1 MNELNGFSRL
11 SFINVIKFGHLN
23 LRILKSKNKT
33 FRGNKIWQVVF
44 WDVSDLIKQVHVKI
58 IASSNINLKFC
69 NNIFKNFQISL
80 ICLPVYP
87 HLSTTTAIFIFGC
100 TLKFG
105 AR

>member
-1 MNELNGFSRL
+1 MTSGF
-11 SFINVIKFGHLN
+11 FFGMFL
-23 LRILKSKNKT
+23 I
-33 FRGNKIWQVVF
+33 
-44 WDVSDLIKQVHVKI
+44 LIKQVHVKI
-58 IASSNINLKFC
+58 TASSNINLKFC
-69 NNIFKNFQISL
+69 NNIFKKNFNYISL

>member
-1 MNELNGFSRL
+1 MKSGF
-11 SFINVIKFGHLN
+11 FGMFL
-23 LRILKSKNKT
+23 I
-33 FRGNKIWQVVF
+33 
-44 WDVSDLIKQVHVKI
+44 LIKQVHVKI

-69 NNIFKNFQISL
+69 NNIFKNFNYISL

-87 HLSTTTAIFIFGC
+87 HLSTTAAIFIFSC

>member
-1 MNELNGFSRL
+1 MASRFYGMFL
-11 SFINVIKFGHLN
+11 I
-23 LRILKSKNKT
+23 
-33 FRGNKIWQVVF
+33 
-44 WDVSDLIKQVHVKI
+44 LIKQVHVKI
-58 IASSNINLKFC
+58 IASIATLIWSFVTISL
-69 NNIFKNFQISL
+69 KNFNYISL